1 MQKFDS
7 SLRKIEA
14 RHGIFLYPANDAYIG
29 KSLELYGEWSEG
41 EMGLLQHFACTGAC
55 VVEVGSNLGSH
66 TVAIGR
72 MVGPEGQV
80 YAFEPQ
86 RLIFQILC
94 ANLINNDIYNV
105 KAFNAAVGNGFGE
118 VFVPEI
124 ELDQVYNFGGVR
136 IGSPNGYRVPMMTI
150 DSLDLQRVDFIKIDA
165 EDCEPQV
172 LLGAFETIRKHA
184 PPMLIEY
191 NPHMREQIN
200 RVLRLF
206 DYCAWSFNEPL
217 YNPANFKSN
226 KINVFG
232 GTASINLFLSKT
244 PVPGIT
250 DKLTQVACGRG
261 GI

>member
-1 MQKFDS
+1 MQMTGS
-7 SLRKIEA
+7 SLRKTEA

-41 EMGLLQHFACTGAC
+41 EVSLVRHFAGIGAC
-55 VVEVGSNLGSH
+55 VIEVGSNLGSH

-72 MVGPEGQV
+72 MVGPEGRV

-86 RLIFQILC
+86 RLVFQLLC
-94 ANLINNDIYNV
+94 TNLINNDITNV
-105 KAFNAAVGNGFGE
+105 KAFNAAVGNGCGD

-124 ELDQVYNFGGVR
+124 ELDKVYNFGGVR
-136 IGSPNGYRVPMMTI
+136 IGSTSGHRVPIMRI
-150 DSLDLQRVDFIKIDA
+150 DDLELERVDFIKIDA

-206 DYCAWSFNEPL
+206 DYRAWSYNEPL
-217 YNPANFKSN
+217 FNPANFKSN
-226 KINVFG
+226 IENVFG

-244 PVPGIT
+244 SLPGVT
-250 DKLTQVACGRG
+250 DKLTEVTFGRDT
-261 GI
+261 